1 MIRVE
6 NLSKQFTRNEKEFD
20 AVHEVS
26 LKVKEGEFAAIIGHS
41 GSGKTTLF
49 HSIAGLTKPTSG
61 RIFIGEQEMT
71 AMNENEKAVFRN
83 HNMGYVLQ
91 GQSLL
96 NNFTVLDNICMPAY
110 LSSDIKEFRARA
122 LELLTQIGLEEY
134 AEDYPS
140 NLSGGEIRRV
150 AIVRAM
156 LNKPKVLLADEPTS
170 NLDPEN
176 SHKVMKMLQDISKA
190 GATVLLSTHELEYLS
205 YVDRVFKMER
215 GTIIETIE
223 GEGDDYGEICNGVRC
238 RNDQ

>member
-6 NLSKQFTRNEKEFD
+6 NLTKKFTRNEKDFD
-20 AVHEVS
+20 AVHDAS
-26 LKVKEGEFAAIIGHS
+26 LEIKKGEFAAIIGHS

-49 HSIAGLTKPTSG
+49 NSIAGLITPTAG
-61 RIFIGEQEMT
+61 KVYIDGNELT
-71 AMNENEKAVFRN
+71 AMTENDKAVFRN

-96 NNFTVLDNICMPAY
+96 NNFTILDNICMPAY
-110 LSSDIKEFRARA
+110 LSSEVDEFKERA
-122 LELLTQIGLEEY
+122 LDLLKEIGLEEY
-134 AEDYPS
+134 ANDYPS

-156 LNKPKVLLADEPTS
+156 INNPKVILADEPTS

-190 GATVLLSTHELEYLS
+190 GTTVLLSTHELEYLS
-205 YVDRVFKMER
+205 YVDNVFKMEK
-215 GTIIETIE
+215 GNII
-223 GEGDDYGEICNGVRC
+223 
-238 RNDQ
+238 